1 MSDAGW
7 VIVSYVVLFVLAGAG
22 WPWFLLGFRPNAE
35 NGAWASDRRPRDL
48 SFPLAKSA
56 GLILVSYL
64 TWLLGFAGVPA
75 TTATVWIIAAAVGF
89 AGWVLVLA
97 RRSWEQLGE
106 LWRGHR
112 WAILTSEAV
121 FLVVFLA
128 FCRIRALTPDA
139 TFRFDETRRDY
150 DDSASEKFTNLAL
163 LNSLWRERT
172 MPPRDTWLAGHPIN
186 YYYFG
191 HYQWATFCKMA
202 GMAPRVGFN
211 VGQAALFAMIAA
223 NAFSLGLLL
232 TRRAGAGVLASA
244 AVVLTGNPYG
254 CLQLPLQGLKH
265 FQFWQASRIVEG
277 TFTNGQITGP
287 ITEFPFFTFILG
299 DFHAH
304 GISFHSFLLA
314 LALAL
319 IIGRRLFC
327 FGRPTADEAD
337 AAPAFSAGIFP
348 WAVAVLPLGL
358 LLAVTAMTNAWDA
371 PMLGLVMFA
380 VLLVCA
386 FERGRAS
393 WRAVVGPIGLSAAIG
408 GAAVVFLSPFLATF
422 QFPVGARRDPA
433 AFYLGPLKW
442 LGASHLS
449 EFKDYLMHFG
459 FFLIPATLFLLAQMR
474 GHIRQGPE
482 PSQARGRTAL
492 AFGFLVA
499 LYVFL
504 FAHRFFLLF
513 FLAALLLLAAVLIG
527 WEMRR
532 SRSSAAEGD
541 ASGARIIAYTLTA
554 VGLFLSLFV
563 EVWVVDDGY
572 EGLFER
578 YNTVFKS
585 YNVIWI
591 LYAVSFAVLMAE
603 WLAVAKVDG
612 VSALARRRAAIKWAM
627 LGAVLLAGLVY
638 PCAATLARVRA
649 TRQRAQMRERVALP
663 RGPALDAVRYF
674 ASFNREEYAL
684 IEWIEDRLR
693 GKPVVAEGC
702 RATDAYSVQGR
713 IATLTGVRTVLAW
726 PQHEANWRSRVRSS
740 FDPTQTVDIWA
751 EMGQRIADLQQLYTT
766 RDIAA
771 IKVIVKRYAIEY
783 IVIGRWERALY
794 GPEAGRR
801 LRDLYPAYFSNG
813 TTVLLRTDMQPGRRK

>member
-7 VIVSYVVLFVLAGAG
+7 VIGSYVVLFLLAATG
-22 WPWFLLGFRPNAE
+22 WPWFLLGFRPDAE
-35 NGAWASDRRPRDL
+35 NGGFDRSPPDL

-64 TWLLGFAGVPA
+64 TWLLGFAGIPVVA
-75 TTATVWIIAAAVGF
+75 VTLWAIAVVVGF
-89 AGWVLVLA
+89 AGWVCLLA
-97 RRSWEQLGE
+97 RRSWEQLDT

-112 WAILTSEAV
+112 RAILTGEAV

-139 TFRFDETRRDY
+139 TFRFDESRRDY

-172 MPPRDTWLAGHPIN
+172 MPPRDPWLCGHPIN

-191 HYQWATFCKMA
+191 HYQWAAFCKMT
-202 GMAPRVGFN
+202 GMAPRIGFN
-211 VGQAALFAMIAA
+211 VGQAALFGMIAA

-232 TRRAGAGVLASA
+232 TRRAGAGLLAAA
-244 AVVLTGNPYG
+244 AVVLMGNPYG
-254 CLQLPLQGLKH
+254 CLQLPLQGLRH

-304 GISFHSFLLA
+304 SISFHSFVLA
-314 LALAL
+314 LAVAV
-319 IIGRRLFC
+319 IFGRRI
-327 FGRPTADEAD
+327 FGRGLAEAERAW
-337 AAPAFSAGIFP
+337 AARVFSAGPFP
-348 WAVAVLPLGL
+348 LAVSVLALGL
-358 LLAVTAMTNAWDA
+358 LVAVTAMTNAWDA
-371 PMLGLVMFA
+371 PMLGMVIAA
-380 VLLVCA
+380 VLLACA
-386 FERGRAS
+386 FEQEGAR
-393 WRAVVGPIGLSAAIG
+393 WRAVAGPIGLSAAIG
-408 GAAVVFLSPFLATF
+408 VAAIVFLSPFLATF
-422 QFPVGARRDPA
+422 QFPVGARRDPS

-459 FFLIPATLFLLAQMR
+459 FFLIPATAFLHGQLV
-474 GHIRQGPE
+474 GHIRQWRE
-482 PSQARGRTAL
+482 PSRTLGRNAL
-492 AFGFLVA
+492 AFGLVVA

-513 FLAALLLLAAVLIG
+513 FLAALLLAAGGLAVL
-527 WEMRR
+527 EVRR
-532 SRSSAAEGD
+532 NRAGAAEDVPPGPR
-541 ASGARIIAYTLTA
+541 AIAYALTA
-554 VGLFLSLFV
+554 AGLFLSLFA

-585 YNVIWI
+585 YNVIWV
-591 LYAVSFAVLMAE
+591 LYGVSFAVMMAE
-603 WLAVAKVDG
+603 WLGREKAGGTFVPFRG
-612 VSALARRRAAIKWAM
+612 GMALKWIL

-638 PCAATLARVRA
+638 PCAATLARVHGA
-649 TRQRAQMRERVALP
+649 RQRAQARERVALP

-674 ASFNREEYAL
+674 ASFNHEEYAL
-684 IEWIEDRLR
+684 IEWIQNGLR
-693 GKPVVAEGC
+693 GRPVVAEGC

-726 PQHEANWRSRVRSS
+726 PQHEANWRSRVRFSL
-740 FDPTQTVDIWA
+740 DPTRMVDIWT
-751 EMGQRIADLQQLYTT
+751 EMGQRVADLQQLYTSHDT
-766 RDIAA
+766 AVIAA
-771 IKVIVKRYAIEY
+771 IVKRYAIEY

-794 GPEAGRR
+794 GPQTGRIFR
-801 LRDLYPAYFSNG
+801 GYYPAYFRNG
-813 TTVLLRTDMQPGRRK
+813 GTVLLRTDVQPGRRK